1 MVFGLALAAVASSCN
16 IMDYAP
22 NDRYSDAVAFS
33 TKANVDSYILSLYS
47 TLEVYGQFGSKA
59 SGTTHFNSDGFT
71 PMLKY
76 SSDVAGYGTPNLVLF
91 IEGQITPVSN
101 MLSYWGDCY
110 VRIRKV
116 NEFLEGI
123 QDCTV
128 LNDEEKKAY
137 IAEARFFRG
146 YLYFLLTR
154 AHKNVI
160 LYDGLGDW
168 KNCYKKN
175 SSEEECWNFVKED
188 LTFAMENLSQAK
200 RSDGRVDQATAAALL
215 SRAMLYA
222 KDWQTVKT
230 ACERV
235 MEIGYE
241 LDPDYGAIFKHH
253 AGSRSKETIFQVDYL
268 NENYCHSFD
277 SKNCPSGDDA
287 NAEAL
292 CPAPTQEFVECYEK
306 AGGGKVDWNAVTTYE
321 ELAATYASLEP
332 RFQASVLY
340 NGADWKGRKIETF
353 EGGKDG
359 YVKYGSTNG
368 VPKTTVTGYYM
379 RKMLDEK
386 NTSITTSKSTQSYVM
401 FRYAEILLNYAEA
414 LANLE
419 TPNLVLAM
427 QKLND
432 VRGRV
437 GLSEVSASTKN
448 EVMEAIRQERKIEL
462 AFEGFHYWDCKRWGI
477 AEYTLGNIECHGIK
491 ITRSADSYSFTYESC
506 DGGQQRIFPKKYYS
520 LPIPASEIANNPEC
534 DQLPEWLE
542 N

>member
-47 TLEVYGQFGSKA
+47 TLEVYGQFGSRA

-116 NEFLEGI
+116 NEFLDGI

-175 SSEEECWNFVKED
+175 SSEAECWNFVKED

-306 AGGGKVDWNAVTTYE
+306 AGGGKVDWNAVTT
-321 ELAATYASLEP
+321 
-332 RFQASVLY
+332 
-340 NGADWKGRKIETF
+340 
-353 EGGKDG
+353 
-359 YVKYGSTNG
+359 
-368 VPKTTVTGYYM
+368 VTGYYM

-386 NTSITTSKSTQSYVM
+386 NTSFTTNKSTQSYVM

-427 QKLND
+427 QKVNE
-432 VRGRV
+432 VRDRV
-437 GLSEVSASTKN
+437 GLSELSASTKN

-477 AEYTLGNIECHGIK
+477 AESTLGNIECHGIK